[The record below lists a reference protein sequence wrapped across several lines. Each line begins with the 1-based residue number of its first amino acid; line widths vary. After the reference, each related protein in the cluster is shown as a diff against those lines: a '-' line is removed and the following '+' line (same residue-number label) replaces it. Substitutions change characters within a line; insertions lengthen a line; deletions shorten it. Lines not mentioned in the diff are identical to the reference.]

1 MSTSRETNGTLAHPT
16 RRPLIALFTVV
27 VGSLLAALAAAPA
40 AHADS
45 GDHLGVAAPA
55 IAASASPSAATRT
68 VTQAHPSGVHTDGY
82 VAGVYFNYDD
92 CEGAGYSGLIYGW
105 WSQFD
110 CYYGGLWYLYVD

>member
-1 MSTSRETNGTLAHPT
+1 MSTSQKNGTLAHPA
-16 RRPLIALFTVV
+16 RRPLIALFAIV

-45 GDHLGVAAPA
+45 GDHHMVAAPA
-55 IAASASPSAATRT
+55 IATSAGPSTATPAL
-68 VTQAHPSGVHTDGY
+68 TQAHPSGVHPDGY

-92 CEGAGYSGLIYGW
+92 CEGAGYLGLTYGW
-105 WSQFD
+105 WSQFG